1 MSVYPLFSGVLAF
14 DRMGESEGEAGQ
26 GVCAHSGMTL
36 GRSVEVRA
44 ERGFRLNTKD
54 CMRRCVKWG
63 ADFRRRPKACAENQP
78 PTSRNGVPQFR

>member
-36 GRSVEVRA
+36 GRLVEILA
-44 ERGFRLNTKD
+44 PLGLRLNVQGSYRYARIPLGRSPQPKKTKQ
-54 CMRRCVKWG
+54 KPLG
-63 ADFRRRPKACAENQP
+63 
-78 PTSRNGVPQFR
+78 